1 MSRTS
6 EKSVLEALAG
16 RTDSEQTIASINIS
30 TLVSKLN
37 MEVNT
42 DFGKDP
48 NLDILTLNSNL
59 DILTLNS
66 PVKDEKASLCVG
78 SGPLCVGSGYVTT
91 TIGSGP
97 VPMNRPFRYSLQSIT
112 SQTSSEF
119 YFEEDPDIIQPQYL
133 NLKGD
138 ERKVEPSSEMNRVK
152 VMSEIVETERR
163 YCADLAFIKVSAWI
177 VLLIS
182 YFCRSIETHS

>member
-1 MSRTS
+1 MSRPS
-6 EKSVLEALAG
+6 EKSVLDALAG
-16 RTDSEQTIASINIS
+16 RTDSEQTIASITSS
-30 TLVSKLN
+30 TLASKLN

-42 DFGKDP
+42 DKGLESTKESNSDFGKDP
-48 NLDILTLNSNL
+48 NLDILTP
-59 DILTLNS
+59 NS
-66 PVKDEKASLCVG
+66 PLKNEKASLCVG
-78 SGPLCVGSGYVTT
+78 SGP
-91 TIGSGP
+91 
-97 VPMNRPFRYSLQSIT
+97 VPMNRSFRYSLQSIT

-119 YFEEDPDIIQPQYL
+119 YFEDDPDRIQHQYL
-133 NLKGD
+133 NLKGE
-138 ERKVEPSSEMNRVK
+138 ERKVESSSEMNRVK